1 MRFTKR
7 QRPPVPAIDMTPMID
22 VVFLLLVFFM
32 TVSQI
37 SEVRRAQLDLPALKS
52 DNEQSPTQFTVNL
65 DAQGALFVGGD
76 PVSIAQLR
84 QLLVQQFGKGNPQ
97 GEAVVVRADRT
108 CNSRFVNEVITDM
121 AREGIRVV
129 RIAVQDPQ

>member
-1 MRFTKR
+1 MRFSKR

-37 SEVRRAQLDLPALKS
+37 SEVRRAQLNLPALKS
-52 DNEQSPTQFTVNL
+52 DNEQSPTLFTVNL
-65 DAQGALFVGGD
+65 DAQGAMFVGGD

-84 QLLVQQFGKGNPQ
+84 QLLVQQFGQGNPQ
-97 GEAVVVRADRT
+97 GEAVVLRADRH
-108 CNSRFVNEVITDM
+108 CNSRFVNEIVTDM
-121 AREGIRVV
+121 SREGVRVV
-129 RIAVQDPQ
+129 RIAVQDPE